1 MRIRPKII
9 ALSANPQRG
18 GHVEYGYESGLDALP
33 KPLLDVWSISKTRV
47 SVWEIDVHL
56 LNYTLQLARSLLAI
70 VQKEVGEF
78 GHCFGQH
85 LDTRKVNHAEMI
97 RLMPVEAGSLR

>member
-1 MRIRPKII
+1 MPNMDMKAAWTRCPSRF
-9 ALSANPQRG
+9 
-18 GHVEYGYESGLDALP
+18 
-33 KPLLDVWSISKTRV
+33 LLFGSISKALV
-47 SVWEIDVHL
+47 SIWEIGVLL
-56 LNYTLQLARSLLAI
+56 LNYTFWLARPLLAI
-70 VQKEVGEF
+70 VRKEVGEF

>member
-1 MRIRPKII
+1 MF
-9 ALSANPQRG
+9 G
-18 GHVEYGYESGLDALP
+18 
-33 KPLLDVWSISKTRV
+33 SISKTRV

-56 LNYTLQLARSLLAI
+56 LNYTLQFARSLLAI
-70 VQKEVGEF
+70 VGKEVGEF